1 MVRVIGYDAVN
12 LFAGAG
18 GWDVAARNLGI
29 RTLGFELWKPAV
41 ETQRAAGLDCQQAD
55 VRLCSPLDD
64 SALTPGFIASPPCQA
79 FSIGG
84 KGAGRKVMD
93 DIVRSILLG
102 ESQRPDMPEGAQL
115 ILEPLRWIQSRLAV
129 EQPYRWIAMEQVP
142 TCLPIWQAYAA
153 VLARY
158 GYNTAYGNLQAEQYG
173 TPQTRKRSILIAH
186 WQMPV
191 GTPVPTHSRYYPRDP
206 QRLDSGVL
214 PWVSMADAL
223 GWTEDAEVVSNY
235 NTGGI
240 PGQRGIRLGGDPSA
254 TVTTKIGKN
263 KVWFHERP
271 ATVVSCDPRISK
283 PGRHDPKVSGSQQA
297 GAIRVSVADAGVLQ
311 GFPADYPWQGNS
323 GAQYTQVGNAIPV
336 QLAQAVLSAVAV

>member
-64 SALTPGFIASPPCQA
+64 SALTPGFIASPPCQT

-158 GYNTAYGNLQAEQYG
+158 GYNVAYGALNAHEYG
-173 TPQTRKRSILIAH
+173 TPQSRKRAVLTAH

-191 GTPVPTHSRYYPRDP
+191 QQPKTVAERVGF
-206 QRLDSGVL
+206 
-214 PWVSMADAL
+214 AEAL
-223 GWTEDAEVVSNY
+223 ELEGDWTLVSNY
-235 NTGGI
+235 TNGGSDVRGVRHSPAPAFTLTGRCGRMKLM
-240 PGQRGIRLGGDPSA
+240 PGH
-254 TVTTKIGKN
+254 V
-263 KVWFHERP
+263 ERP
-271 ATVVSCDPRISK
+271 SSTRGVGTQLTV
-283 PGRHDPKVSGSQQA
+283 SQC
-297 GAIRVSVADAGVLQ
+297 GVLQ
-311 GFPADYPWQGNS
+311 GFSPWHPWRGTANDRQLL
-323 GAQYTQVGNAIPV
+323 AGNAVPV